1 MPTMTETR
9 PRSATTQRTC
19 TCSREVDDGYLC
31 HDCTATTRD
40 HLHTIAHLSRGLDE
54 KRARFG
60 AIIYT
65 HGRSRSAD
73 TPIPFDPRVTR
84 VSRPIRQHLR
94 ETCAYVFDHRPAAAT
109 RVVVSPESIG
119 AMAVWLT
126 SHLIWLRT
134 DPTGPATA
142 DRIRRDAEH
151 LAALFDKAPDRL
163 YLGVCRHDRTD
174 GTVCTEPIYV
184 EARLVTSGPRDRVEA
199 AGVHVYCICG
209 ATHEVQARRDEIS
222 RALSNYQ
229 ATMAELVRLAP
240 ILVPDGVSHAKL
252 KKLSAAREFLP
263 AGTRRTMNSRM
274 QWRDITAYRI
284 ADVQHAVERDAARRR
299 TGQIVG

>member
-1 MPTMTETR
+1 MPVMTETR
-9 PRSATTQRTC
+9 PRSAATQRTC

-31 HDCTATTRD
+31 HDCTTTTRD

-126 SHLIWLRT
+126 SHLPWLRT

-151 LAALFDKAPDRL
+151 LAALFDRPPDQL
-163 YLGVCRHDRTD
+163 YLGTCKTALPDGTTCPEALYADASTVIRAGRTD
-174 GTVCTEPIYV
+174 
-184 EARLVTSGPRDRVEA
+184 LA
-199 AGVHVYCICG
+199 ADSAHTYCRCG
-209 ATHEVQARRDEIS
+209 AAHEVEPRRAELLHGLTI
-222 RALSNYQ
+222 YQ
-229 ATMAELVRLAP
+229 ATLPELVSLRPLIGMDGTSRAMLARYTQHGLLPSVGERLERNSR
-240 ILVPDGVSHAKL
+240 G
-252 KKLSAAREFLP
+252 EW
-263 AGTRRTMNSRM
+263 RRTP
-274 QWRDITAYRI
+274 TYRI
-284 ADVQHAVERDAARRR
+284 GDVNRAVELWKQRSSRKS
-299 TGQIVG
+299 

>member
-1 MPTMTETR
+1 MTETR
-9 PRSATTQRTC
+9 PRIAATQRTC

-65 HGRSRSAD
+65 HGRSRSAE

-126 SHLIWLRT
+126 SHLPWLRT
-134 DPTGPATA
+134 DPTGPA
-142 DRIRRDAEH
+142 
-151 LAALFDKAPDRL
+151 AA
-163 YLGVCRHDRTD
+163 
-174 GTVCTEPIYV
+174 
-184 EARLVTSGPRDRVEA
+184 
-199 AGVHVYCICG
+199 
-209 ATHEVQARRDEIS
+209 
-222 RALSNYQ
+222 
-229 ATMAELVRLAP
+229 
-240 ILVPDGVSHAKL
+240 
-252 KKLSAAREFLP
+252 
-263 AGTRRTMNSRM
+263 
-274 QWRDITAYRI
+274 
-284 ADVQHAVERDAARRR
+284 
-299 TGQIVG
+299 